1 MGRFDLQPWDEPEPP
16 EPAKPAQPVPPG
28 KPGAPRRRRAARG
41 TLWSGFAGGM
51 LAYLVAAMLGVG
63 LALIGYSAIAVGL
76 PNSDELQSRASDFQ
90 SSRIVDRAGNL
101 LYESFD
107 LNAGRRVVVPLE
119 RISPYLVQATISTED
134 ANFYEHP
141 GIDLVALVRAV
152 YYAFLEGDVVSG
164 ASTIPQQLVKMTLLT
179 PERTVTRKVKEA
191 ILSAEVTRRFDKDT
205 ILEIY
210 LNELYYGN
218 LAYGADAAAQTYF
231 NKEVED
237 LTLAEASL
245 LAGLPQLPAFYDPY
259 TNPERAKNRQA
270 VVLRLMV
277 ENGYITTQ
285 EADAA
290 WLEPLNYAPLSY
302 DMQSPH
308 FTLYVRE
315 QLETILGP
323 GEVHKQGYIVTTSL
337 DSTLQAEAQR
347 IVAEQIGGLGDR
359 NVSNGALVAM
369 RPDTGEIL
377 AFVGSADFDN
387 VEIDGQVN
395 MALAPRQP
403 GSSIKPF
410 VYLAAFEQLDRP
422 MNERWTP
429 GTLVADIEEP
439 FPDGVNPPYV
449 PTNYDN
455 TESGMV
461 TVRRA
466 LGSSLNIPAVRALEH
481 VGLPYFL
488 NLMQRLGVTTLTRP
502 DYGLSLSLGGGEIPL
517 LEMTAAFGTLAN
529 AGAWVPPVAILKI
542 EDNNGNVYCEIGTQ
556 NPCRIDAVNGE
567 RQVIS
572 PVDAFLITDVLSD
585 NEARTPAFG
594 PNSVL
599 RLNRPAAVKT
609 GTTNSFRD
617 NLTVGY
623 TPQLVT
629 GVWVGNADNSPMR
642 NISGVTGAGP
652 IWNQFMQ
659 RALQDEPVLEFN
671 PPPGVR
677 RFEVCSDTGT
687 QPSEACPERR
697 QQWFAEDRPPLPPE
711 QDLYQVVRLDRETGR
726 LANEFTPR
734 EALEEAVFKIYPPE
748 YREWAEA
755 NGIPQPPIQDED
767 VFEFSPDLF
776 IRAPIEGEIISG
788 IVTVY
793 GTANTPNFQSY
804 ELQYG
809 VSHDPGAFSPP
820 LSGPHDG
827 PVIDGVL
834 GQWDV
839 EGLGEGPHTLRLLVR
854 DQQGNVFE
862 RRARVFVERPQPTLE
877 PTPTWTPEAIP
888 EVVEPTPTFTVEPIP
903 AEPIPTQPIEQPT
916 PTLEAPPGEV
926 PPEEPLPATPEPNP
940 AEPVP
945 VEPEP
950 QPEEPTPTW
959 TPEVENGAEIGGDPL
974 LQLSLTAEQADQL
987 RFVGINTL
995 DRVAVQNPPDLA
1007 ALLSISTDQA
1017 AALINEARAL
1027 IE

>member
-1 MGRFDLQPWDEPEPP
+1 
-16 EPAKPAQPVPPG
+16 
-28 KPGAPRRRRAARG
+28 
-41 TLWSGFAGGM
+41 M
-51 LAYLVAAMLGVG
+51 LAFIVAAMLGIG

-76 PNSDELQSRASDFQ
+76 PNSEEIQSRASDFQ
-90 SSRIVDRAGNL
+90 SSRILDREGAL

-119 RISPYLVQATISTED
+119 RMSPYLLQATISTED
-134 ANFYEHP
+134 ANFYAHP
-141 GIDLVALVRAV
+141 GIDVVALVRAV

-164 ASTIPQQLVKMTLLT
+164 GSTISQQLVKMTLLT

-231 NKEVED
+231 DKDVAD

-245 LAGLPQLPAFYDPY
+245 LAGLPQLPAYYDPY

-277 ENGYITTQ
+277 ESGAITAQ

-290 WLEPLNYAPLSY
+290 WLEPLNYTPLSY
-302 DMQSPH
+302 DMLSPH
-308 FTLYVRE
+308 FTLFVRE

-337 DSTLQAEAQR
+337 DSALQQEAQR
-347 IVAEQIGGLGDR
+347 IVSEQVAGLSDR
-359 NVSNGALVAM
+359 NVSNGALIAI

-395 MALAPRQP
+395 MVLAPRQP

-410 VYLAAFEQLDRP
+410 VYVSAFEQQDRP
-422 MNERWTP
+422 LEERWTP
-429 GTLVADIEEP
+429 GTLLADIEEP
-439 FPDGVNPPYV
+439 FPDGANPPYI

-466 LGSSLNIPAVRALEH
+466 LGSSLNIPAVRALQH

-488 NLMQRLGVTTLTRP
+488 SLMQRLGVTTLTRP
-502 DYGLSLSLGGGEIPL
+502 DYGLSLSLGGGEMPL
-517 LEMTAAFGTLAN
+517 MELTTAFGVLAN
-529 AGAWVPPVAILKI
+529 SGEFVPPVSILKI
-542 EDNNGNVYCEIGTQ
+542 EDNNGTVYCEIGTPT
-556 NPCRIDAVNGE
+556 PCRIDLNNGE

-572 PVDAFLITDVLSD
+572 EVDAFLISDILSD

-594 PNSVL
+594 PNSML

-629 GVWVGNADNSPMR
+629 GVWIGNADNSPMR

-652 IWNQFMQ
+652 IWNQFMTL
-659 RALQDEPVLEFN
+659 ALADAPVIEFT

-677 RFEVCSDTGT
+677 RYQVCSDTGT
-687 QPSEACPERR
+687 LPSEACPEPRER
-697 QQWFAEDRPPLPPE
+697 WFAEDRPPLPPE
-711 QDLYQVVRLDRETGR
+711 ADLYQVVRLDRETGR
-726 LANEFTPR
+726 LATEFTPR
-734 EALEEAVFKIYPPE
+734 DAIEEKVFKIYPEP

-767 VFEFSPDLF
+767 VFEFTPELF
-776 IRAPIEGEIISG
+776 IRAPIEGEIVSG
-788 IVTVY
+788 EVTVF
-793 GTANTPNFQSY
+793 GTANTPNFAGY

-809 VSHDPGAFSPP
+809 VSHNPGAFSPP
-820 LSGPHDG
+820 ISGPHNS

-834 GQWDV
+834 GQWNV
-839 EGLGEGPHTLRLLVR
+839 EGLDEGPHTLRLLVR
-854 DQQGNVFE
+854 DNQGNVFE
-862 RRARVFVERPQPTLE
+862 QRARVFVERPAPTQE
-877 PTPTWTPEAIP
+877 PTATWTPESQAP
-888 EVVEPTPTFTVEPIP
+888 P
-903 AEPIPTQPIEQPT
+903 AAT
-916 PTLEAPPGEV
+916 PTLI
-926 PPEEPLPATPEPNP
+926 PPENP
-940 AEPVP
+940 
-945 VEPEP
+945 
-950 QPEEPTPTW
+950 T
-959 TPEVENGAEIGGDPL
+959 AEI
-974 LQLSLTAEQADQL
+974 
-987 RFVGINTL
+987 
-995 DRVAVQNPPDLA
+995 
-1007 ALLSISTDQA
+1007 
-1017 AALINEARAL
+1017 
-1027 IE
+1027 